1 MDTINPRCVDNI
13 DSNKDNPQF
22 ANKNAIDLR
31 GGARKYGQEKQ
42 CIDSISFR
50 AKKKVG
56 YRFVKRLF
64 DITFSLIGIPILVI
78 ITIPVSI
85 AIMIEDGF
93 PIFFSQERTGLYGKS
108 FTLYKY
114 RSMCKAAVD
123 MHNDLIREN
132 ELDGP
137 IFKMKE
143 DPRVTKVGRFLRR
156 SSLDELPQ
164 LINILKGEMS
174 FVGPRP
180 LPVYESKRCDDQQ
193 MKRYSIKPGLTCY
206 WQCMGRNNIPFGEW
220 MRLDLKYLEDAGFWT
235 DIKIILKTVIAV
247 VKQDGAF

>member
-1 MDTINPRCVDNI
+1 MADSSSVAVAKAENQCMD
-13 DSNKDNPQF
+13 S
-22 ANKNAIDLR
+22 LSLSS
-31 GGARKYGQEKQ
+31 EKRLSYMF
-42 CIDSISFR
+42 I
-50 AKKKVG
+50 
-56 YRFVKRLF
+56 KRLF
-64 DITFSLIGIPILVI
+64 DITFSLLGIPILVVL
-78 ITIPVSI
+78 TIPIGI

-114 RSMCKAAVD
+114 RSMCKGAVD
-123 MHNDLIREN
+123 MHSDLIREN

-180 LPVYESKRCDDQQ
+180 LPVYEAKGCNEVQNRRH
-193 MKRYSIKPGLTCY
+193 MMKPGLTCY
-206 WQCMGRNNIPFGEW
+206 WQCMGRNNIPFDEW
-220 MRLDLKYLEDAGFWT
+220 MKLDLQYLEEASVIT
-235 DIKIILKTVIAV
+235 DLKIIFLTFVAV
-247 VKQDGAF
+247 VKRDGAY